1 MYEEA
6 EVVKCKRSPFGH
18 TFTFVSLG
26 VDGRC
31 THVSMLRSY
40 APSTGKR
47 KQSKRQVKTYG
58 ISLFYFFLPNK
69 CEKSHTKHKTYKI
82 YLVKRESRK
91 QETAV

>member
-26 VDGRC
+26 VDRRC

-40 APSTGKR
+40 APTTCKR
-47 KQSKRQVKTYG
+47 KQSKRHVKTYG
-58 ISLFYFFLPNK
+58 ISLFYFFLLNK
-69 CEKSHTKHKTYKI
+69 CEKSPAQN
-82 YLVKRESRK
+82 L
-91 QETAV
+91 